1 MPTFVMFDEAM
12 NNIGSGVINLSTDT
26 IKVVLT
32 NGAPDQ
38 AAHDELADIT
48 QIANGNGYLTGGVT
62 VAATWAETAGG
73 SGVWRFDTAD
83 PSWTAS
89 GGAIAANQ
97 YAVWYSD
104 TSTNDKLIGYV
115 DRGASATVPDGT
127 TRTFTVAAGCFDIT
141 VP

>member
-89 GGAIAANQ
+89 SGAIAAHPLPSLT
-97 YAVWYSD
+97 ARRAPLPLRRAAS
-104 TSTNDKLIGYV
+104 TSPFRN
-115 DRGASATVPDGT
+115 
-127 TRTFTVAAGCFDIT
+127 
-141 VP
+141 